1 MDGREGL
8 RIAVRS
14 VRAHKLRSALTVV
27 GIVIGI
33 ASVITFAT
41 FGASVQAEIIGDI
54 GDSNAGNIYVF
65 GTPADDDDGFDRV
78 LQPVFTDSDLAA
90 IGKIDGVSAV
100 LPRGSVQVSSIRAG
114 NQTLA
119 RSQVT
124 ATTPESI
131 TPASTVSGRAFT

>member
-1 MDGREGL
+1 MDGREGF

-14 VRAHKLRSALTVV
+14 VRAHKLRSALTIV

-78 LQPVFTDSDLAA
+78 LQPVFTESDLAA
-90 IGKIDGVSAV
+90 ISEKSTGSTRCCHADQYRSRRYG
-100 LPRGSVQVSSIRAG
+100 RGIR
-114 NQTLA
+114 
-119 RSQVT
+119 RW
-124 ATTPESI
+124 PD
-131 TPASTVSGRAFT
+131 RR